1 MNSKIFTVFVI
12 IFLVTV
18 IPTSYAQV
26 SVGEK
31 ANQKL
36 VEVTI
41 DSEGNVHVIHI
52 IDDAKIPKQV
62 DLIPGTISNI
72 SVTDEQGEEK
82 QFSVVGDNNAVLIM
96 PSAEESIL
104 QYDLDNVITE
114 IDGVLTWD
122 FLYLESTVFILPEEV
137 NLFFVN
143 ERPVFLNDKKGISC
157 HGCQMLL
164 EYAINESRIYQNV
177 KWEEKEFTVEIR
189 NQNGID
195 KFVFD
200 QPSKSISFDTIG
212 ENRFVTTIIPL
223 ELLWEPYVV
232 FLNDEEIPARQN
244 INNGTHVW
252 LIINPDTS
260 GTVNIIGTTVVPEF
274 SMMIPLIMGFLV
286 ILTLPFM
293 KKFNLR

>member
-1 MNSKIFTVFVI
+1 MNSKIFTVFAI

-177 KWEEKEFTVEIR
+177 KWEEKEFTVEVR
-189 NQNGID
+189 NQNGVD

-200 QPSKSISFDTIG
+200 QPSKSITFDTIG

>member
-260 GTVNIIGTTVVPEF
+260 GTVNVIGTTVVPEF

>member
-1 MNSKIFTVFVI
+1 
-12 IFLVTV
+12 
-18 IPTSYAQV
+18 
-26 SVGEK
+26 
-31 ANQKL
+31 
-36 VEVTI
+36 
-41 DSEGNVHVIHI
+41 
-52 IDDAKIPKQV
+52 
-62 DLIPGTISNI
+62 
-72 SVTDEQGEEK
+72 
-82 QFSVVGDNNAVLIM
+82 
-96 PSAEESIL
+96 
-104 QYDLDNVITE
+104 
-114 IDGVLTWD
+114 
-122 FLYLESTVFILPEEV
+122 
-137 NLFFVN
+137 
-143 ERPVFLNDKKGISC
+143 C